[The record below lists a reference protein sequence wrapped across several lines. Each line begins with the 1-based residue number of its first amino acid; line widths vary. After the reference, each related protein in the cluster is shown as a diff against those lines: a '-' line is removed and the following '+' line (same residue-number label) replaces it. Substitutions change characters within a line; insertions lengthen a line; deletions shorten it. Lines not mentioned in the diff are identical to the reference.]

1 MTTKFKNKTKKN
13 KHKKGGMMRLFR
25 RMTGHDVAAMADSP
39 AHGFGI
45 VSPGGEMFSP
55 GGEMQ
60 TFNTLLPFR
69 GNNERPTNY
78 KVIGTGATKTVW
90 TSKQLAPDWAFI
102 NATTEQLEDYDKS
115 DMMNDYLFSLKLHK
129 LDTSIFPEVV
139 AQWETPRKFIYKKE
153 LCQQIDINTMDV
165 TTLTHIIDATIDLMN
180 TQSLFTF
187 DLKPGNVGIKVDS
200 NPITGLDEGRIN
212 FIDFGLEN
220 SFKLKDGVS
229 IEIKGKYVLYSI
241 LILLVCCLYNS
252 TIPQNELKRLA
263 LQYIPLKYIKRFKIF
278 NKERALQIY
287 IDSDTAPPSVVI
299 KNPGGYHPLF
309 DPNIEVTFNFP
320 NFDPSAPDSSILAMI
335 VEPYKFLEAYGSTR
349 VHTMDG
355 RTEVRNHSFDEIMG
369 VLFS

>member
-1 MTTKFKNKTKKN
+1 MAKKTKNKT
-13 KHKKGGMMRLFR
+13 KKGGMMRLFQSR
-25 RMTGHDVAAMADSP
+25 TGPAAAMADSP
-39 AHGFGI
+39 VHGFG
-45 VSPGGEMFSP
+45 MFSP

-60 TFNTLLPFR
+60 MSNPLLSPLPLSFLPFR
-69 GNNERPTNY
+69 GNNNYYPTNY

-90 TSKQLAPDWAFI
+90 TSNQLGPDWAFI
-102 NATTEQLEDYDKS
+102 NASPEQLEDYDKS
-115 DMMNDYLFSLKLHK
+115 DMMNDYLFSLKLHE

-139 AQWETPRKFIYKKE
+139 AQWQTPLKFIYKKE
-153 LCQQIDINTMDV
+153 LCRQIDINKMDV
-165 TTLTHIIDATIDLMN
+165 TTLTSIIVAAIDLMN

-187 DLKPGNVGIKVDS
+187 DLKPGNVGFKDDL
-200 NPITGLDEGRIN
+200 NPITGLVEGRIN

-229 IEIKGKYVLYSI
+229 IEIKNKYVFYSI
-241 LILLVCCLYNS
+241 LILLVYCLYNS
-252 TIPQNELKRLA
+252 TIPHNELKGLA
-263 LQYIPLKYIKRFKIF
+263 RKYIPFKYIKRFKIF

-299 KNPGGYHPLF
+299 KKPGGYHPLF
-309 DPNIEVTFNFP
+309 DNNIEVTFNFS
-320 NFDPSAPDSSILAMI
+320 NFNPSAPDSSILAMI

-355 RTEVRNHSFDEIMG
+355 RIKERNHSFDEIMG